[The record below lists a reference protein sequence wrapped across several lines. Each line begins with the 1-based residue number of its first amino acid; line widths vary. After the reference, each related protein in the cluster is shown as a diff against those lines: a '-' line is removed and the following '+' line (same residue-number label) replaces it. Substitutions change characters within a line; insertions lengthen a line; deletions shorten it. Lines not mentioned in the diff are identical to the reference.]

1 MTLKKIIIVFCHFF
15 HKPLCTNVLFA
26 LQSDFELMCNNCMT
40 YNQQDTIY
48 YKAAKKL
55 LHIGLKIMAP
65 EKVLSLKRELPSM
78 TTLSKEQV
86 TEALVDL
93 GVVWAHFLMTGE
105 GEFGDHDSSSSKD
118 SDAHNTITIIID
130 WMLLFVNRVFSL

>member
-1 MTLKKIIIVFCHFF
+1 MLPWRSNHY
-15 HKPLCTNVLFA
+15 VLPT

-65 EKVLSLKRELPSM
+65 EKVLALKRELPLM

-86 TEALVDL
+86 TLESRL
-93 GVVWAHFLMTGE
+93 
-105 GEFGDHDSSSSKD
+105 S
-118 SDAHNTITIIID
+118 
-130 WMLLFVNRVFSL
+130 RY